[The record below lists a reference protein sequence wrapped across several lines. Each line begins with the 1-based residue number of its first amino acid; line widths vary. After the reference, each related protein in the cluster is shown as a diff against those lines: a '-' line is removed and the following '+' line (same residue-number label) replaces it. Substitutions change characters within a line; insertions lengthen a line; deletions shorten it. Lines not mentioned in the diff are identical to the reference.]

1 MVCVNHIHCYL
12 VKSLAQ
18 SLLGYKSQVRTLA
31 RLWLRS
37 QVTRRIHTK
46 LRVAASGGRVCVRA
60 QADFICTSVLF
71 DFFSLT
77 KHTFKIYYKKY
88 LTHEE
93 GNGIL

>member
-18 SLLGYKSQVRTLA
+18 SLLGYKSQVGTLA

-46 LRVAASGGRVCVRA
+46 LRVAASGGKVCVRA
-60 QADFICTSVLF
+60 RADFIRTSVLF
-71 DFFSLT
+71 GVFFSLT
-77 KHTFKIYYKKY
+77 KDTFKIYYKKY

-93 GNGIL
+93 GN